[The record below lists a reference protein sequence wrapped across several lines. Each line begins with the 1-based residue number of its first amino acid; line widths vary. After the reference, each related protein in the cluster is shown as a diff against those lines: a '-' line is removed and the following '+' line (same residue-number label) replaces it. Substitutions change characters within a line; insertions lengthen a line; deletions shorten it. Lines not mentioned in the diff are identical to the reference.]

1 MMKFRTLGK
10 TGYKISEVSLGTWQL
25 GGKWGTPFDS
35 KDARDTLEEAY
46 NHGVNFFDTADGYQD
61 GKSEQA
67 VGEFVRSHPDV
78 HFTTKIGRKESP
90 LSLEHFNPEHLVRY
104 VDESLKNMGVDSL
117 DMVLLHCPPMMNY
130 YMPETFFEM
139 DKLKKQGKIQNY
151 GVSVERVEEGIKA
164 LSYDIS
170 AVEIIFN
177 MFRLRPAD
185 LFFDLA
191 KKNNVDILARVP
203 LASGLLTGKYTAD
216 TKFAPEDHRTTNRH
230 GEQFD
235 KGETFSGVDY
245 LTGVKAAN
253 ELKDRLG
260 TDNLAAMAL
269 RFILMFDAVSAV
281 IPGASNPNQID
292 RNTTAAELPAFT
304 DAQMQ
309 IVRDVYDQYIKNPVE
324 YLW

>member
-25 GGKWGTPFDS
+25 GGKWSIPFDS

-191 KKNNVDILARVP
+191 KKNNVGILARVP

>member
-191 KKNNVDILARVP
+191 KKNNVGILARVP

-245 LTGVKAAN
+245 LTGVKATN

-260 TDNLAAMAL
+260 TDNFAAMAL

>member
-191 KKNNVDILARVP
+191 KKNNVGILARVP

-245 LTGVKAAN
+245 LIGVKATN

>member
-1 MMKFRTLGK
+1 MKFRTLGK
-10 TGYKISEVSLGTWQL
+10 TGYNISEVSLGTWQL
-25 GGKWGTPFDS
+25 GGKWGTPFNP

-46 NHGVNFFDTADGYQD
+46 DCGVNFFDTADGYQD
-61 GKSEQA
+61 GQSEKA
-67 VGEFVRSHPDV
+67 VGEFVRNHSDV
-78 HFTTKIGRKESP
+78 HYTTKIERKEMP
-90 LSLEHFNPEHLVRY
+90 LDIKHFDPEHLDRY
-104 VDESLKNMGVDSL
+104 VDESLQNMGVDSL

-130 YMPETFFEM
+130 YMPETFFEL
-139 DKLKKQGKIQNY
+139 DKLKQAGKIQNY

-170 AVEIIFN
+170 AVKIIFN

-185 LFFDLA
+185 LFFGLA
-191 KKNNVDILARVP
+191 KKNNVGILARVP
-203 LASGLLTGKYTAD
+203 LASGLLTGKFTAD
-216 TKFAPEDHRTTNRH
+216 TKFSPEDHRTTNRN

-245 LTGVKAAN
+245 LTGVKAAA
-253 ELKDRLG
+253 ELKQRLG

-269 RFILMFDAVSAV
+269 RFILMYDAVSAV
-281 IPGASNPNQID
+281 IPGASNPTQIE
-292 RNTTAAELPAFT
+292 RNTTAADLSAFT
-304 DAQMQ
+304 DPQMQ

>member
-1 MMKFRTLGK
+1 MKFRTLGK

-191 KKNNVDILARVP
+191 KKNNVGILARVP

-245 LTGVKAAN
+245 LTGVKATN

-260 TDNLAAMAL
+260 TDSLAAMAL

>member
-177 MFRLRPAD
+177 MFRLRPAV

-191 KKNNVDILARVP
+191 KKNNVGILARVP

>member
-1 MMKFRTLGK
+1 MKFRTLGK

-191 KKNNVDILARVP
+191 KKNNVGILARVP

-235 KGETFSGVDY
+235 KGEAFSGVDF